1 MKTALGDIEIVCHLG
16 ADERTLAFDVLGRL
30 DAANTTIPQTLN
42 FLASDYA
49 GALGAG
55 QFKWATGTGVSEQ
68 SVTFD
73 LGAGSAAGGFTQ
85 YDSES
90 VLDSSSVNGSIFGD
104 LAGIEVDKNGFVIA
118 KFTNGVES
126 LASSAT

>member
-1 MKTALGDIEIVCHLG
+1 GGIRTITVMMLKSSTPNQWHTELVIDPATDVQTG
-16 ADERTLAFDVLGRL
+16 AGLVDGQIAAGTLAFDVLGRL

-90 VLDSSSVNGSIFGD
+90 VLDSSSV
-104 LAGIEVDKNGFVIA
+104 
-118 KFTNGVES
+118 
-126 LASSAT
+126 